1 LDQKIEALGTDPII
15 PIVLQPQ
22 FGWKEFR
29 KLELRLTWFWLKHP
43 QAALK
48 AVWGQIRL
56 GRIQILAK
64 LAYRFTLSL
73 FGK

>member
-1 LDQKIEALGTDPII
+1 LEGISQAGVTAYV
-15 PIVLQPQ
+15 VLA
-22 FGWKEFR
+22 E
-29 KLELRLTWFWLKHP
+29 TS

-73 FGK
+73 FAK